1 MLKCIIVEDETL
13 AQDVIKSHLARL
25 GQLELVGVYRTAPE
39 AATALESL
47 EVDVLFLDIRL
58 PGMSGLHFLRSL
70 ADPPLVVLTTAY
82 AEYALESYEFN
93 VIDYL
98 LKPISFERFSKAVNK
113 ILDGR
118 LYATASLQ
126 TPSGGAGGSGG
137 QAGAESAS
145 GASGAGGQAPSG
157 GADHIFIKSNSKF
170 FRVSYGEI
178 LYVEGMKDYLK
189 IHTPDFTLVT
199 HQTMSDLEKLLP
211 ARQFIRVHRSYL
223 VAVQHIRAI
232 YGNSIEL
239 GKVTI
244 PIGVNYKESVMELIG
259 KR

>member
-13 AQDVIKSHLARL
+13 AQDVIRSHLARL

-58 PGMSGLHFLRSL
+58 PGMSGLHFLRGL

-126 TPSGGAGGSGG
+126 TPSGGQS
-137 QAGAESAS
+137 QAASGAESAS
-145 GASGAGGQAPSG
+145 GGP
-157 GADHIFIKSNSKF
+157 DHIFIKSNSKF
-170 FRVSYGEI
+170 FRVGYGEI

-223 VAVQHIRAI
+223 VAVQHIRTI